1 VIAAGIWVGLR
12 SKSAP
17 PVAPVVVHEPNSP
30 SPHAEPAVSTAPTP
44 PLKTEAPAVPHQK
57 QIAKPIGEK
66 PSPSPAIAQPTP
78 TEVAKAVVPPVIV
91 PVVPP
96 SQPVVT
102 PTQVPAPTPVAAPP
116 KPQEDLAKRA
126 AEDQAKRAADDQA
139 RRLAEEQTKRAA
151 DDQAKRQA
159 DEQAKNV
166 RIADV
171 AAISRA
177 LSAYREAYER
187 RDPAALQTIWPS
199 IPKPA
204 LEGIRSSFRDAS
216 EVSMELHSLGD
227 PKIAGGTAT
236 VLCERNL
243 RQVILKR
250 VLQASNRV
258 QIVLIR
264 AGAGWVIQSVDA
276 VKP

>member
-1 VIAAGIWVGLR
+1 
-12 SKSAP
+12 
-17 PVAPVVVHEPNSP
+17 
-30 SPHAEPAVSTAPTP
+30 
-44 PLKTEAPAVPHQK
+44 
-57 QIAKPIGEK
+57 
-66 PSPSPAIAQPTP
+66 
-78 TEVAKAVVPPVIV
+78 
-91 PVVPP
+91 
-96 SQPVVT
+96 
-102 PTQVPAPTPVAAPP
+102 
-116 KPQEDLAKRA
+116 
-126 AEDQAKRAADDQA
+126 
-139 RRLAEEQTKRAA
+139 
-151 DDQAKRQA
+151 
-159 DEQAKNV
+159 
-166 RIADV
+166 
-171 AAISRA
+171 
-177 LSAYREAYER
+177 
-187 RDPAALQTIWPS
+187 
-199 IPKPA
+199 